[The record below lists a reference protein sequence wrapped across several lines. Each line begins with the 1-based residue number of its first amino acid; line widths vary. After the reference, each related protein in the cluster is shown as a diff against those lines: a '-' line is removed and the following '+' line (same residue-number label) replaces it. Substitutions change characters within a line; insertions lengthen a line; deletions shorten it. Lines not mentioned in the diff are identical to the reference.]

1 MILNHTQTIDLFPI
15 APYSFD
21 VSFHK
26 PDHFPTSD
34 NYWQPGVRWQTMRW
48 QGVPLGLK
56 FENAGT
62 LYQPCIRL
70 SIWSQAPLDSDYIKG
85 LRQELEYR
93 LFLNLDLTVFNQ
105 RFGDDPQLGPI
116 IARWRGMRP
125 LSVSSLY
132 EYLIIAIMLQ
142 NATVKRTVS
151 MMQVMYEHYGTLLEY
166 DGRQFYC
173 SWEAQDLDN
182 VTEEELRALKVGY
195 RAKFILRISRAFS
208 GAFPGALDEIALRSQ
223 TRTEQRKAL
232 LSLYGVGPASAGYIL
247 ADVFHHMDE
256 MDHIS
261 PWEQKIYSKLFFDID
276 PEQPVPVE
284 QLMELF
290 NQRFGGYRALA
301 VHYIWE
307 DLFWKRKN
315 ENIPWLEKLI
325 RL

>member
-1 MILNHTQTIDLFPI
+1 MILNHTITIELFPT
-15 APYSFD
+15 APYTFD

-26 PDHFPTSD
+26 PDHFPTAD

-48 QGVPLGLK
+48 QGIPLGLK

-62 LYQPCIRL
+62 LYQPNIRL
-70 SIWSQAPLDSDYIKG
+70 SIWSQSPLDPGFIKG
-85 LRQELEYR
+85 LRQEIEYR

-116 IARWRGMRP
+116 ITRWRGMRP

-142 NATVKRTVS
+142 NATVRRTVN
-151 MMQVMYEHYGTLLEY
+151 MMQALYEHYGTLLEY

-173 SWEAQDLDN
+173 SWEAIDLDP
-182 VTEEELRALKVGY
+182 VTEDELRALKVGY
-195 RAKFILRISRAFS
+195 RAKFILRISRSFS
-208 GAFPGALDEIALRSQ
+208 EGFDEIALRSQ
-223 TRTEQRKAL
+223 PRAEQRKAL

-247 ADVFHHMDE
+247 SDVFHHMDE

-261 PWEQKIYSKLFFDID
+261 PWEQKIYSKLFFDVD

-284 QLMELF
+284 QLT
-290 NQRFGGYRALA
+290 
-301 VHYIWE
+301 
-307 DLFWKRKN
+307 
-315 ENIPWLEKLI
+315 
-325 RL
+325 